1 MYPVSTTRELDA
13 VRAVVRCARSRSPKG
28 IQADYM
34 YDLIMAQ
41 VVEFFLKKKTYVVK
55 CHSGA

>member
-28 IQADYM
+28 FQADYM

-41 VVEFFLKKKTYVVK
+41 VVEFLRNEKNIS
-55 CHSGA
+55 C

>member
-13 VRAVVRCARSRSPKG
+13 VQVVVRCARSRSPKG

-41 VVEFFLKKKTYVVK
+41 VMEF
-55 CHSGA
+55 SGRKEHT